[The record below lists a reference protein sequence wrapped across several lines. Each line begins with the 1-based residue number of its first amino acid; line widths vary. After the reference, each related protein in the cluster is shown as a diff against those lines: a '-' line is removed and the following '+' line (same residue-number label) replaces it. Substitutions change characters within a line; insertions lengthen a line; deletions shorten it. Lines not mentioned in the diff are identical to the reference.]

1 MNKLL
6 TYRVLALFAFLSM
19 IYTSSVHAEA
29 KTATVEENKEIE
41 PSTEQNNAKKGSDN
55 VSYVQISSYITQ
67 TPTSGVGS
75 SVKMEIVDAMKG
87 FEHSSDK
94 RKLICKQKGLY
105 FAIASGQVGAANP
118 GALGYVDCWFMKNG
132 ESLSNSNNR
141 QTINS
146 SSYTGCLISQF
157 IMDLDVGDSLEV
169 VFSASGPS
177 LGFIY
182 IKPDNEPGI
191 PSFTLSMNQIQ

>member
-1 MNKLL
+1 M
-6 TYRVLALFAFLSM
+6 VLALIAFLSM
-19 IYTSSVHAEA
+19 IHTSSVHAEV
-29 KTATVEENKEIE
+29 KTATVDENNEIA
-41 PSTEQNNAKKGSDN
+41 PSPEQNN
-55 VSYVQISSYITQ
+55 VSIGRTNIAYAQISSYVTQ

-75 SVKMEIVDAMKG
+75 LVKMEIVDAIKG
-87 FEHSSDK
+87 FELSSDK
-94 RKLICKQKGLY
+94 KKLICKQKGLY
-105 FAIASGQVGAANP
+105 FAMASGQVGAANP
-118 GALGYVDCWFMKNG
+118 GALGYVDCWFTKNG

-157 IMDLDVGDSLEV
+157 IMELEVGDSLGV

-177 LGFIY
+177 LGYIY

-191 PSFTLSMNQIQ
+191 PSFTLSLNQIQ